1 MQKHYLIG
9 GGVFYPNRQVL
20 GDQLAEKLTQFKDT
34 DSIIFCLKQSS
45 LLSCIEL
52 AAHLHAYIYILE
64 YQEIQDPFDVTR
76 VLGAITRTGDFV
88 LNPEISR
95 GEYEYIAMDF
105 MSVIEERKR
114 DAFSAMNARADAN
127 PAFDKNAFNNRNIL
141 LFADILHTQFQIQVA
156 LNILKSY
163 KPALITG
170 VCGNIT
176 TEISDKF
183 NIETDGVT
191 YMDILPNTFFED
203 DHYFDQPDSFSDED
217 KIRMANNIS
226 LYWA

>member
-1 MQKHYLIG
+1 M
-9 GGVFYPNRQVL
+9 FYPNRQVL

-34 DSIIFCLKQSS
+34 DSIIFCLKKSS

-52 AAHLHAYIYILE
+52 AAHLHAYIYILQ
-64 YQEIQDPFDVTR
+64 YAEIQDPFD
-76 VLGAITRTGDFV
+76 ITRTLGAVTQKGDFV

-114 DAFSAMNARADAN
+114 DAFSTMNSQADPN
-127 PAFDKNAFNNRNIL
+127 PNFDMNAFNNRNVL

-156 LNILKSY
+156 LNILKAY
-163 KPALITG
+163 KPASIMG

-183 NIETDGVT
+183 NIDTDGVT

-203 DHYFDQPDSFSDED
+203 GHYFDQPDSFTEEQEI
-217 KIRMANNIS
+217 KMANNIS

>member
-1 MQKHYLIG
+1 M
-9 GGVFYPNRQVL
+9 FYPNRQVL

-64 YQEIQDPFDVTR
+64 YQEIQDPFDITR

-114 DAFSAMNARADAN
+114 DAFSAMNA
-127 PAFDKNAFNNRNIL
+127 RNIL

>member
-1 MQKHYLIG
+1 M
-9 GGVFYPNRQVL
+9 FYPNRQVL
-20 GDQLAEKLTQFKDT
+20 GDQLAEKLTQFKNT
-34 DSIIFCLKQSS
+34 DSIIFCLKKSS

-52 AAHLHAYIYILE
+52 AAHLHAYIYILQ
-64 YQEIQDPFDVTR
+64 YAEIQDPFDLTR
-76 VLGAITRTGDFV
+76 ILGAITQKGDFV

-114 DAFSAMNARADAN
+114 SAFSMLNSEPDPN
-127 PAFDKNAFNNRNIL
+127 PNFDMNAFNNRNIL

-156 LNILKSY
+156 LNILKAY
-163 KPALITG
+163 RPALITG

-176 TEISDKF
+176 TDISDKF
-183 NIETDGVT
+183 NIDTDGVT
-191 YMDILPNTFFED
+191 YMDILPNTFFDD
-203 DHYFDQPDSFSDED
+203 DHYFDQPDNYSEED

>member
-64 YQEIQDPFDVTR
+64 YQEIQDPFDITR

-141 LFADILHTQFQIQVA
+141 LFADILHTQFQIEVA

-176 TEISDKF
+176 T
-183 NIETDGVT
+183 
-191 YMDILPNTFFED
+191 
-203 DHYFDQPDSFSDED
+203 
-217 KIRMANNIS
+217 
-226 LYWA
+226 

>member
-1 MQKHYLIG
+1 M
-9 GGVFYPNRQVL
+9 FYPNRQVL
-20 GDQLAEKLTQFKDT
+20 GDQLAEKLTQFKNT
-34 DSIIFCLKQSS
+34 DSIIFCLKKSS

-52 AAHLHAYIYILE
+52 AAHLHAYIYILQ
-64 YQEIQDPFDVTR
+64 YAEIQDPFDLTR
-76 VLGAITRTGDFV
+76 ILGAITQKGDFV

-95 GEYEYIAMDF
+95 GEYEYIAMDC

-114 DAFSAMNARADAN
+114 SAFSMLNSEPDPN
-127 PAFDKNAFNNRNIL
+127 PNFDMNAFNNRNIL

-156 LNILKSY
+156 LNILKAY
-163 KPALITG
+163 RPALITG

-176 TEISDKF
+176 TDISDKF
-183 NIETDGVT
+183 NIDTDGVT
-191 YMDILPNTFFED
+191 YMDILPNTFFDD
-203 DHYFDQPDSFSDED
+203 DHYFDQPDNYSEED

>member
-1 MQKHYLIG
+1 M
-9 GGVFYPNRQVL
+9 FYPNRQVL
-20 GDQLAEKLTQFKDT
+20 GDQLATKLTQFKDT

-52 AAHLHAYIYILE
+52 AALLHAYIYIME
-64 YQEIQDPFDVTR
+64 YEEIQDPFDITR

-114 DAFSAMNARADAN
+114 DAFSAMNARPDAN
-127 PAFDKNAFNNRNIL
+127 PAFDMNAFNNRNIL
-141 LFADILHTQFQIQVA
+141 LFADILSTQFQIQVA

-176 TEISDKF
+176 TDISDKF
-183 NIETDGVT
+183 NMETDGVV

-203 DHYFDQPDSFSDED
+203 EHYFDQPDKYSDED

>member
-1 MQKHYLIG
+1 M
-9 GGVFYPNRQVL
+9 FYPNRQVL
-20 GDQLAEKLTQFKDT
+20 GDQLAEKLTQFKNT
-34 DSIIFCLKQSS
+34 DSIIFCLKKSS
-45 LLSCIEL
+45 FLSCIEL
-52 AAHLHAYIYILE
+52 AAHLHSYIYILQ
-64 YQEIQDPFDVTR
+64 YAEIQDPFDLTR
-76 VLGAITRTGDFV
+76 ILGAITQKGDFV

-114 DAFSAMNARADAN
+114 SAFSMLNSEPDPN
-127 PAFDKNAFNNRNIL
+127 PNFDMNAFNNRNIL

-156 LNILKSY
+156 LNILKAY
-163 KPALITG
+163 RPALITG

-176 TEISDKF
+176 TDISDKF
-183 NIETDGVT
+183 NIDTDGVT
-191 YMDILPNTFFED
+191 YMDILPNTFFDD
-203 DHYFDQPDSFSDED
+203 DHYFDQPDNYSEED